1 MILSNS
7 CLEERKINV
16 GWMTESGKYMDCY
29 LVNFYSKT
37 EKKPSMVSHIWIFIM
52 LFLKL
57 KYSWFTTSLVS
68 VVLHSIGIYI
78 YVYKS
83 VKEYIDSFPL

>member
-1 MILSNS
+1 
-7 CLEERKINV
+7 
-16 GWMTESGKYMDCY
+16 MTESGKYMDCY

-57 KYSWFTTSLVS
+57 KYS
-68 VVLHSIGIYI
+68 
-78 YVYKS
+78 
-83 VKEYIDSFPL
+83 